1 MSNTHSE
8 WSIENSLTSPE
19 DRTSTPEAPWRPNQ
33 SAPALT
39 PTETDEALKE
49 LSNISFVSKF
59 PKVERT
65 YADPVI
71 PNQNIGLISFV
82 PAKGA
87 KPNEHGIYGFAKLRG
102 NYSSTIESNQR
113 AEFLIRNV
121 DSYHQIYH
129 AYVGRPFPLTLS
141 SKYSTEVDEID
152 MRKHI
157 SDSISSDVKQK
168 KLEEKNEIQEIKN
181 REERLLE
188 DSRKAQKDEPTS
200 EDDIYEKYIT
210 LQVKKAQLTW
220 TYLEHQKKMKE
231 VKDILVET
239 RHELVELDIAEPTF
253 KEKYFEKYQKAR
265 LVAGLKNE
273 TKTETEDN
281 FMKFMI
287 EDASIPEIDELYES
301 KYGASESKSEL
312 A

>member
-1 MSNTHSE
+1 MSNITHSE
-8 WSIENSLTSPE
+8 WSIENSLSAPE
-19 DRTSTPEAPWRPNQ
+19 DRVSTIEAPWRPDQ
-33 SAPALT
+33 TAPPLT
-39 PTETDEALKE
+39 NDETNEALKE
-49 LSNISFVSKF
+49 LSNTAFIAKF

-71 PNQNIGLISFV
+71 PNQSIGLISFV

-87 KPNEHGIYGFAKLRG
+87 KPNENGIYGFAKLRG
-102 NYSSTIESNQR
+102 NYANIIESNQR
-113 AEFLIRNV
+113 AEFLIRNI

-129 AYVGRPFPLTLS
+129 TYIGRPFPLTLS
-141 SKYSTEVDEID
+141 SKYSSEVDEVDI
-152 MRKHI
+152 RKQTAE
-157 SDSISSDVKQK
+157 SISADVKQK

-231 VKDILVET
+231 IKDILVDT

-253 KEKYFEKYQKAR
+253 KDKYFEKYQKAR
-265 LVAGLKNE
+265 EVAGLKNE
-273 TKTETEDN
+273 TKAEVEDN

-287 EDASIPEIDELYES
+287 EDASIPEIDELYQT
-301 KYGASESKSEL
+301 KYGSSKFEPV
-312 A
+312 